1 MTDKIIKL
9 DLTLTQ
15 TYSLY
20 VLDSDKENIIYN
32 TEKFINQNI
41 NLKRTKEFI
50 NGLTLEDSSVDLTFD
65 KEINDDVIKDPIY
78 CLFDNSF
85 PFCMKGRFHTFS
97 EALEHLKQGGE
108 IARQCWG
115 NNNATGSLS
124 LSKNGKII
132 SSTGAEYSFSTDSIL
147 ATDWVFK
154 D

>member
-9 DLTLTQ
+9 DLVLTQ

-20 VLDSDKENIIYN
+20 VLDNDEENIIYN

-50 NGLTLEDSSVDLTFD
+50 NGLTLENSFVDLTFD
-65 KEINDDVIKDPIY
+65 KEINDDNIRDPIY

-85 PFCMKGRFHTFS
+85 PFCMRGKFHTFS
-97 EALEHLKQGGE
+97 EALEHLKQGGK

-115 NNNATGSLS
+115 NNNAAGHISLTKDGRVLTDS
-124 LSKNGKII
+124 
-132 SSTGAEYSFSTDSIL
+132 GAEYCFNTDNVF